1 MCYVCN
7 LYDLGTD
14 FEGKTQVGFKSE
26 DFNQKKKEEFSSSK
40 NGRAVL
46 RNS

>member
-1 MCYVCN
+1 

-26 DFNQKKKEEFSSSK
+26 DFNQKKKK
-40 NGRAVL
+40 
-46 RNS
+46 RNFPVAKMDELF